1 MAFYISKHNR
11 SRLTDRLNNAIRHCM
26 KSYSKTGLILGI
38 LGLNAGLSGCVQVSA
53 PDKPIVIN
61 LNINI
66 KQEVVY
72 RLNDDAQEL
81 ISNEAEIF

>member
-1 MAFYISKHNR
+1 MAVYNR
-11 SRLTDRLNNAIRHCM
+11 KQDISRLTDRLNNAIRRYM

-38 LGLNAGLSGCVQVSA
+38 LGLNAVLAGCVQVSA

-81 ISNEAEIF
+81 INSDAEIF

>member
-1 MAFYISKHNR
+1 MMLYQT
-11 SRLTDRLNNAIRHCM
+11 SRLTDRPYTAIRRNM
-26 KSYSKTGLILGI
+26 RSLTTASLILGM
-38 LGLNAGLSGCVQVSA
+38 LKGLSACVQVIA

-72 RLNDDAQEL
+72 RLDGDAKDL
-81 ISNEAEIF
+81 INEEADIF

>member
-1 MAFYISKHNR
+1 MAVYNR
-11 SRLTDRLNNAIRHCM
+11 KQDISRLTDRLNNAIRPYM
-26 KSYSKTGLILGI
+26 KSYSKTGLIVGI
-38 LGLNAGLSGCVQVSA
+38 LGLNAVLAGCVQVSA

-81 ISNEAEIF
+81 INSDAEIF